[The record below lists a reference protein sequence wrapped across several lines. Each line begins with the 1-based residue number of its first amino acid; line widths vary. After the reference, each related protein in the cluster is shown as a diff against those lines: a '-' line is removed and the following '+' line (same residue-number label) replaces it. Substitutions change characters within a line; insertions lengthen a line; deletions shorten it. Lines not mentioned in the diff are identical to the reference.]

1 MRIKRLLYA
10 IATIL
15 PFLSLCSCYEEQEPQ
30 QEKQDKEKWTMQ
42 VADNQL
48 NEFLSANPNLRRV
61 YAYPE
66 WDNAHVITDRQ
77 DTVTYYVP
85 VTDETKDTCSY
96 LIVSRASN
104 DVYLYAIKLPI
115 DYSGFDSFLRQDSK
129 ILRVIDGSDMHYVG
143 YLHNIPD
150 SILANT
156 RSLSCSAGRGDDNRK
171 RGNIKLV
178 KCNESPNDG
187 LELPEV
193 TVIGKRPDPWENPWK
208 NPREKPKIDFPRIP
222 PGIGDVFAP
231 IGGWPQPKPT
241 VVLPKIEEMIKNATV
256 KKALEEA
263 WSDMLK
269 RSTKTQR
276 QEVGFWIYYDPVKK
290 QYYIGKKRYGMIVK
304 NDGKARGNISLGDK
318 SPSVNGVPITAKVV
332 ASFHTHTSFSEI
344 KGMKRPAGPSKADMV
359 NADKNKLP
367 IIVYD
372 YVGEKSQEDGVYY
385 VIGGHSPDA
394 DRKIYTYTPKK

>member
-1 MRIKRLLYA
+1 
-10 IATIL
+10 
-15 PFLSLCSCYEEQEPQ
+15 
-30 QEKQDKEKWTMQ
+30 MQ

-208 NPREKPKIDFPRIP
+208 NPWEKPKIDFPRIP